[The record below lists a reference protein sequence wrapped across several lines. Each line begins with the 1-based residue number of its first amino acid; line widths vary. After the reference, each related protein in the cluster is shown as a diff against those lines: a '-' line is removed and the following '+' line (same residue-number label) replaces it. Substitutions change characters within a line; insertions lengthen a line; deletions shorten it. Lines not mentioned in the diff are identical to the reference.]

1 MRDDALGQATYYFQ
15 HIISNILLFFYLAT
29 FVPEKVNYIVYYQ
42 SGKKRFKINGKT
54 KKKIWPTHNIY
65 RLLDE
70 CNTTKDICAEAQTK
84 AAAMARR
91 CWQKYIHTHVD

>member
-1 MRDDALGQATYYFQ
+1 MADAR
-15 HIISNILLFFYLAT
+15 YL
-29 FVPEKVNYIVYYQ
+29 
-42 SGKKRFKINGKT
+42 
-54 KKKIWPTHNIY
+54 Y

-70 CNTTKDICAEAQTK
+70 CNTTKDICAETQTK